1 MAELNK
7 LASLLAEAK
16 FYYRFESGALT
27 TDSSGRGHTLTAI
40 SDPASVSGLYGGAVE
55 LDANDAFSIV
65 DHADLKPTGAFSL
78 VVRFKVSGSAA
89 NYAFYQNQRNPG
101 AGQVRGI
108 LTWIS
113 ASGAVY
119 FRTGTSTAFNDLAAG
134 SGYNDGQ
141 WHTAIFEFN
150 GTTKYIYIDDVL
162 VNSVGWANTIGW
174 DTVYPRI
181 GVHTDN
187 GSTNV
192 EFLNGILDDMAL
204 FHRLLTA
211 DEKTALYVAS
221 MSSRSPM
228 FFRPGFTLG

>member
-7 LASLLAEAK
+7 LTTLLADAK
-16 FYYRFESGALT
+16 AYWRFESGALT

-40 SDPASVSGLYGGAVE
+40 SDPAEVAGLYGGAAE
-55 LDANDAFSIV
+55 FDANDAYSIV

-78 VVRFKVSGSAA
+78 VVRFKVSGSSA

-113 ASGAVY
+113 AAGTVY

-134 SGYNDGQ
+134 SGYNDGE

-150 GTTKYIYIDDVL
+150 GTTKYIYIDNTL

-174 DTVYPRI
+174 DTVYPRLA
-181 GVHTDN
+181 VHTDN

-192 EFLNGILDDMAL
+192 EFLNGTLDDVSL

-211 DEKTALYVAS
+211 DEKTLLYEAGATGNFL
-221 MSSRSPM
+221 MM
-228 FFRPGFTLG
+228 F